1 MLNRRTFLRILA
13 GGAAASMLPIDRLRA
28 FPLPVEEPC
37 TFSVVKGPDPAV
49 AVRKAVE
56 LVGGM
61 SSFVSTG
68 DIVFVKP
75 NISWDRSPVQAA
87 TTNPAVVETVVTMV
101 LEAGAKKVIVA
112 DNTCNEAR
120 RCYTNSGIK
129 KAAENAG
136 AEVPF
141 MEKRKFVKTDLGGE
155 VIKKWDVYR
164 EVLEADKIINVP
176 IAKHHGLSKVT
187 LSMKNLMG
195 LVGGNRSM
203 MHQKLAETVV
213 DLAAFFKPHLTI
225 LDAVRI
231 LTANGPQGGTLKDVR
246 QLDTVAASTDLVRI
260 DAFGIT
266 LFGDALP
273 SNDLASFT
281 HVKIAEERG
290 LGTAA
295 FSGAGFREVMLGD

>member
-13 GGAAASMLPIDRLRA
+13 GGAAASMLPLDSLRA
-28 FPLPVEEPC
+28 LPLPGEEPC
-37 TFSVVKGPDPAV
+37 TFSVVKGPDPGA

-61 SSFVSTG
+61 NAFVSKG
-68 DIVFVKP
+68 DVVFVKP
-75 NISWDRSPVQAA
+75 NISWDRPPVQAA
-87 TTNPAVVETVVTMV
+87 TTNPAVVETVITMV

-112 DNTCNEAR
+112 DNSCNDAR
-120 RCYTNSGIK
+120 RSYTNSGIK
-129 KAAENAG
+129 KAAEKAG
-136 AEVPF
+136 ADVPY

-155 VIKKWDVYR
+155 VLKKWGVYR
-164 EVLEADKIINVP
+164 EVLEADKIINIP
-176 IAKHHGLSKVT
+176 IAKHHGLSQVT

-203 MHQKLAETVV
+203 MHQKLSESVV
-213 DLAAFFKPHLTI
+213 DLAAFFKPTLTI

-246 QLDTVAASTDLVRI
+246 RCDTIAASTDLVRI

-273 SNDLASFT
+273 SNDPVDFKHVALA
-281 HVKIAEERG
+281 VERG
-290 LGTAA
+290 LGTTNFA
-295 FSGAGFREVMLGD
+295 GAGFKEVTLGS